1 MHRSSFLPFSLSN
14 SRFFFLPAAA
24 AAAAAAAT
32 LPRLPLF
39 RTFAHVQRVLVPS
52 NRGRFSIYPFES
64 KAVAIRRKVARTTA
78 ENSPSIDLSS
88 DNRGYCAGCRNPH

>member
-14 SRFFFLPAAA
+14 LRFFFLPAAA
-24 AAAAAAAT
+24 VAAAAT

-88 DNRGYCAGCRNPH
+88 DNCGYCAGCRNPH